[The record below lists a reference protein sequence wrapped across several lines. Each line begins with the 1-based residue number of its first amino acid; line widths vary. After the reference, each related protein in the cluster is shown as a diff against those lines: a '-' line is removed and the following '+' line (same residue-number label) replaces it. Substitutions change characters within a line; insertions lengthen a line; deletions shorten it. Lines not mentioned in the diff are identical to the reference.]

1 MIDDTGAWRG
11 EGTDSG
17 FRLTP
22 EQNEVVTDHWQQA
35 RQVQAELDRKLRGVQ
50 SSVAGRGGRLEG
62 LQYSLKG
69 LDSLRRKVAEP
80 AMRGI
85 RVEKPLRKNNDLHR
99 YTLTFP
105 AEEYTTGTKQVYEQL
120 REQGYRP
127 IPGSEKN
134 TWEDPVYKGLNTTW
148 EHSERPEK
156 FELQFHTPESFRAK
170 MDNHELYEIS
180 RAGYFTNKFQ
190 NEPELAK
197 EYEQAVDLLQNERY
211 QNVRI
216 PPGVE
221 ELGERKVRATLNPAV
236 RPQVIEEVRAYEAEV
251 RAGHSAK
258 AAGAEATEPVE
269 TATEPVVE
277 AEVSEDLAA
286 LLEDDGPSLRDRIT
300 PPGLPAQ
307 RTQNA
312 APSLTDSPLPDLRQ
326 GPKGPRL

>member
-22 EQNEVVTDHWQQA
+22 EQNKVVTDRWQEA
-35 RQVQAELDRKLRGVQ
+35 RKVQAELDRKMRAMQ

-62 LQYSLKG
+62 LEYSLKG

-80 AMRGI
+80 AMRGVP
-85 RVEKPLRKNNDLHR
+85 VEKPLSKNNDLHR

-105 AEEYTTGTKQVYEQL
+105 AEEYTAGTKQVYEQL

-127 IPGSEKN
+127 VPGSEKN

-148 EHSERPEK
+148 EHAERAEK

-180 RAGYFTNKFQ
+180 RANTYAKKFE
-190 NEPELAK
+190 NDPELAK
-197 EYEQAVDLLQNERY
+197 EYEQAIDLLQNERY
-211 QNVRI
+211 QNVPI

-236 RPQVIEEVRAYEAEV
+236 RPQIIEEVRAYEAEV
-251 RAGHSAK
+251 RAGNEAK
-258 AAGAEATEPVE
+258 AAGA
-269 TATEPVVE
+269 TATAPVD

-300 PPGLPAQ
+300 PPAAPGLPAQ
-307 RTQNA
+307 RTQNH
-312 APSLTDSPLPDLRQ
+312 APSLTDSPLPDLKQ